1 MSSVAFG
8 NPLPFLAPLF
18 AVQFLSTSRIPLPVG
33 KALGLVLVVVVVGF
47 GLQVLLAIL
56 ADHPPVVLILLGT
69 IYFLCFLSQA
79 SGKAGPVPFLVLV
92 VAVMM
97 PLLTLLHYDLGT
109 SVLAI
114 FVGAIVE
121 GVVWM
126 WVAHALFPHRGAAD
140 ETAAPVLRSGAP
152 TARALA
158 SGAILL
164 IAVAICLTNDNFS
177 TALVIPITVASLLMQ
192 LDVLRSVKA
201 ALGLMLVNI
210 LGGTIASLMF
220 GLTAV
225 RHSLLFLFLGVLAV
239 SFALGGR
246 AALPRPSAK
255 VFSGALTIFL
265 VVLGSGISPLPGTAA
280 ESFTTRVGYIVLATL
295 YCLFMTALLWPIER
309 DAAAQ
314 VKT

>member
-1 MSSVAFG
+1 M
-8 NPLPFLAPLF
+8 
-18 AVQFLSTSRIPLPVG
+18 PLPVG
-33 KALGLVLVVVVVGF
+33 KALGLVLVVVVVGL

-114 FVGAIVE
+114 FVGGIVE

-140 ETAAPVLRSGAP
+140 ETAVPVFRSSAP

-164 IAVAICLTNDNFS
+164 VAVAICLTNDNFS

-192 LDVLRSVKA
+192 LDVSRGAKA

-210 LGGTIASLMF
+210 LGGTIASVMF

-225 RHSLLFLFLGVLAV
+225 RHSLLFLLLGVFAV
-239 SFALGGR
+239 SLALGGR
-246 AALPRPSAK
+246 AALPRPSAE

-280 ESFTTRVGYIVLATL
+280 EGFATRVGYIVLATL
-295 YCLFMTALLWPIER
+295 YCLFMTGLLWPIER
-309 DAAAQ
+309 ETAAQ
-314 VKT
+314 PKA